1 MPPTPWYER
10 YFTADYWTFADDEYT
25 AERTAAEV
33 AYLADVLATHAPGRR
48 VVDLGCGVGRHAVGL
63 AREGFDV
70 IGVDVSGYALRR
82 AASAADAAGVTL
94 DLRRVDLLG
103 AQPPGWGLPDVDAAI
118 CVQAFG
124 WGTDADQLR
133 LLRAVRRLLPAD
145 GLLVLDHSNVL
156 AIARHYR
163 DEAHADI
170 GGTRFHFQ
178 RRYDPATGRSSGRV
192 DIRRPDGTTAVLPDD
207 VRLYHPTEVATLL
220 TRAGFAVARTDA
232 DFTAGA
238 TMTMD
243 TRYVQFVASPAPV
256 VASALDGHR
265 APVPPGPSPDPPP
278 TPSPADGH
286 TRSAAGPAPGPLD
299 LRAAPDEAGPV
310 EPALAAAW
318 ASLAAGPAAIQ
329 RARRYD
335 LADPYAAQ
343 RLAPLVAG
351 YLRWPQGRQ
360 LPPERVTAGAGATG
374 LLHALARLGDGG
386 TVLVDVAGHPEL
398 PGATGSQVRATSLR
412 DPSDAVAAVTQHRPV
427 LTVVDRPGLLG
438 PIWTGD
444 QLRRV
449 AQACA
454 TVGSVLVVDETLGA
468 YLPPDQSAAP
478 LTDEL
483 PGTVVIRSMSKG
495 FCAGGLRVGY
505 AVAAPD
511 LADVVRQ
518 VAPPLA
524 VSALALDL
532 AAALLTQQDPL
543 APLRDRIAQVK
554 PYVEEQL
561 VAAGLTPLPTDPR
574 LPWLVLPGDD
584 GVRRILAARGVL
596 AKQVPSLEPGGPPG
610 ALLRLSVPLSEARL
624 TAFTAAFTAPTAAV
638 AGSAAGGPAP
648 TGLR

>member
-63 AREGFDV
+63 ARRGFDV
-70 IGVDVSGYALRR
+70 IGVDVSGYALQR
-82 AASAADAAGVTL
+82 AASAAAAADVTL

-124 WGTDADQLR
+124 WGSDADQLR
-133 LLRAVRRLLPAD
+133 LLRTVRRLLPAD
-145 GLLVLDHSNVL
+145 GLLILDHSNVL

-170 GGTRFHFQ
+170 GGTAFHFQ

-192 DIRRPDGTTAVLPDD
+192 IVRRPDGTTAVLPDD
-207 VRLYHPTEVATLL
+207 VRLYHPTEVGTLL

-238 TMTMD
+238 TLTMD
-243 TRYVQFVASPAPV
+243 TRYVQYVARPAPV

-265 APVPPGPSPDPPP
+265 APAPPGPLPSPPP
-278 TPSPADGH
+278 GPLPGD
-286 TRSAAGPAPGPLD
+286 GPAPVPLD
-299 LRAAPDEAGPV
+299 LRAAPDEAEPV
-310 EPALAAAW
+310 ELALAAAW
-318 ASLAAGPAAIQ
+318 ASLPAGPAAIQ

-335 LADPYAAQ
+335 LADPYASQ
-343 RLAPLVAG
+343 RLAPIVAA
-351 YLRWPQGRQ
+351 YLRWPPGRQ
-360 LPPERVTAGAGATG
+360 LPPDRVTAGAGATG

-386 TVLVDVAGHPEL
+386 TVLVDLAGHPEL
-398 PGATGSQVRATSLR
+398 PGATGGQVRATSLR
-412 DPSDAVAAVTQHRPV
+412 DPADAVAAVTHHRPV

-438 PIWTGD
+438 PMWTGD

-468 YLPPDQSAAP
+468 YLPPDRSAAP

-543 APLRDRIAQVK
+543 AALRDRIAQVK

-561 VAAGLTPLPTDPR
+561 IAAGLTPLPTDPR

-584 GVRRILAARGVL
+584 EVRRILAARGVL
-596 AKQVPSLEPGGPPG
+596 AKQVPSLAPGGPPG

-624 TAFTAAFTAPTAAV
+624 AAFTTAFAATSTAAPTD
-638 AGSAAGGPAP
+638 
-648 TGLR
+648 RR

>member
-70 IGVDVSGYALRR
+70 IGVDVSAYALQR

-103 AQPPGWGLPDVDAAI
+103 AQPPGWGLPDIDAAI

-145 GLLVLDHSNVL
+145 GLLILDHSNVL

-170 GGTRFHFQ
+170 GGTAFHFQ

-192 DIRRPDGTTAVLPDD
+192 DVRRPDGTTAVLPDD

-238 TMTMD
+238 TLTMD
-243 TRYVQFVASPAPV
+243 TRYVQFVARPAPT

-265 APVPPGPSPDPPP
+265 TPAPAPPEPLPSPQPDPP
-278 TPSPADGH
+278 SADDH
-286 TRSAAGPAPGPLD
+286 VPGPLD

-318 ASLAAGPAAIQ
+318 AALPAGPAAIQ

-343 RLAPLVAG
+343 RLAPIVAG

-398 PGATGSQVRATSLR
+398 PGATGGQVRATSLR
-412 DPSDAVAAVTQHRPV
+412 DPADAVAAVTHHRPV
-427 LTVVDRPGLLG
+427 LTLVDRPGLLG

-444 QLRRV
+444 QLRQV

-454 TVGSVLVVDETLGA
+454 NVGSVLVVDETLGA
-468 YLPPDQSAAP
+468 YLPPGQSAAP

-511 LADVVRQ
+511 LTDVVRQ

-543 APLRDRIAQVK
+543 AALRDRIAQVK

-561 VAAGLTPLPTDPR
+561 IAAGLTPLPTDPR

-584 GVRRILAARGVL
+584 RVRRILAARGVL
-596 AKQVPSLEPGGPPG
+596 AKQVPSLEPGGSPG

-624 TAFTAAFTAPTAAV
+624 AAFTAAFTAVQPAAA
-638 AGSAAGGPAP
+638 AGSAIGRPRPAG
-648 TGLR
+648 R

>member
-33 AYLADVLATHAPGRR
+33 AYLADVLTTHAPGRR
-48 VVDLGCGVGRHAVGL
+48 VVDLGCGVGRHAIGL
-63 AREGFDV
+63 ARQGFDV

-82 AASAADAAGVTL
+82 AASAAEAAGVTL

-145 GLLVLDHSNVL
+145 GLLILDHSNVL

-170 GGTRFHFQ
+170 GGTAFHFQ

-192 DIRRPDGTTAVLPDD
+192 DVRRPDGTTAVLPDD

-238 TMTMD
+238 TLTMD
-243 TRYVQFVASPAPV
+243 TRYVQYVARPAPV

-265 APVPPGPSPDPPP
+265 PP
-278 TPSPADGH
+278 TPPDPSPGSPPDPSPAGDH
-286 TRSAAGPAPGPLD
+286 VPEPLD

-318 ASLAAGPAAIQ
+318 ASLHTGPAAIQ

-343 RLAPLVAG
+343 RLAPIVAA
-351 YLRWPQGRQ
+351 YLRWPPGRH

-386 TVLVDVAGHPEL
+386 TVLVDLAGHPEL
-398 PGATGSQVRATSLR
+398 PGATGGQVRATSLR
-412 DPSDAVAAVTQHRPV
+412 DPADAVAAVTHHRPV

-478 LTDEL
+478 LTEEL

-543 APLRDRIAQVK
+543 AALRDRIAQVK

-561 VAAGLTPLPTDPR
+561 IAAGLTPLPTDPR
-574 LPWLVLPGDD
+574 LPWLALPGED

-596 AKQVPSLEPGGPPG
+596 AKEVPSLEPGGPPG

-624 TAFTAAFTAPTAAV
+624 AAFTAAMTAA
-638 AGSAAGGPAP
+638 AARAAGGRPAP
-648 TGLR
+648 ADRR

>member
-145 GLLVLDHSNVL
+145 GPLILDHSNVL

-170 GGTRFHFQ
+170 GGTAFHFQ
-178 RRYDPATGRSSGRV
+178 RRYDPTTGRSSGRV
-192 DIRRPDGTTAVLPDD
+192 DVRRPDGTTAVLPDD

-238 TMTMD
+238 TLTMD
-243 TRYVQFVASPAPV
+243 ARYVQFVARPAPV
-256 VASALDGHR
+256 VTSALDGHR
-265 APVPPGPSPDPPP
+265 TPTPPV
-278 TPSPADGH
+278 PSPADDH
-286 TRSAAGPAPGPLD
+286 VPGPLD
-299 LRAAPDEAGPV
+299 LRAAPDEAVPV

-318 ASLAAGPAAIQ
+318 ASLPTGPAAVQ

-343 RLAPLVAG
+343 RLAPLVAA
-351 YLRWPQGRQ
+351 YLGWPQGRH

-386 TVLVDVAGHPEL
+386 TVLVDLVGHPEL
-398 PGATGSQVRATSLR
+398 PGATGGQVLATSLR

-427 LTVVDRPGLLG
+427 LTLVDRPGLLG

-532 AAALLTQQDPL
+532 AAALLTQRDPL
-543 APLRDRIAQVK
+543 ALLRKRIAQVK

-561 VAAGLTPLPTDPR
+561 IAAGLTPLPTDPR
-574 LPWLVLPGDD
+574 LPWLALPGED

-596 AKQVPSLEPGGPPG
+596 AKQVPSLAPGGPPG

-624 TAFTAAFTAPTAAV
+624 AAFAAAPTAAA
-638 AGSAAGGPAP
+638 AGSATGRPGPAD
-648 TGLR
+648 R